1 MSKIKT
7 KFAERLGIDMPIFGF
22 SHSVDVT
29 AALTNAGGMG
39 VYGIAHDPPENVQ
52 TRIDSVRRLVG
63 PRPLGIDIMM
73 PKGMPESETLESI
86 RADLPQDHVDFVDR
100 IADKYQVP
108 KATKKSFYNSILRS
122 PSYFEGQLQALL
134 TSDVDLVAFGVGLT
148 PDAVSRLKA
157 AGKIVGALIGSPRH
171 FDAYRDV
178 GLDFIVAQ
186 GSEAGGHTGT
196 IGTMVLVP
204 EIVQRAGD
212 LPVLAAGGIGH
223 GAQIAAA
230 LAMGA
235 QGVWLGTRWLTTVEH
250 AQGDHA
256 VGVGIRDKLFAAG
269 SGDTGITRGSSGKPQ
284 RQIRSAWTEEWSAPN
299 APAPLKMPYQHALVG
314 DLMTAIEEH
323 EVDPLLHSPA
333 GQGVAWSTEL
343 KSVSQV
349 LQELGDQAIAGLDRA
364 QSIATSA

>member
-1 MSKIKT
+1 MAKIKT
-7 KFAERLGIDMPIFGF
+7 GFSERLGIDMPIFGF

-29 AALTNAGGMG
+29 ASLTKAGGMG
-39 VYGIAHDPPENVQ
+39 VYGIAHDPPEAVQ
-52 TRIDSVRRLVG
+52 ARIDSIRRQVG
-63 PRPLGIDIMM
+63 PLPIGIDIMM
-73 PKGMPESETLESI
+73 PKGMPESETLESV
-86 RADLPQDHVDFVDR
+86 RAGLPRNHVAFVDGL
-100 IADKYQVP
+100 AKKYQVP
-108 KATKKSFYNSILRS
+108 GATAKTFYNSVLRT
-122 PSYFEGQLQALL
+122 PSYFEGQLQVLL
-134 TSDVDLVAFGVGLT
+134 GSDVDLVAFGVGLT

-204 EIVQRAGD
+204 EIVQLAGD

-223 GAQIAAA
+223 GSQIAAA

-235 QGVWLGTRWLTTVEH
+235 QGVWLGTTWLTTAEH

-256 VGVGIRDKLFAAG
+256 VGDKLSDKFFAAG
-269 SGDTGITRGSSGKPQ
+269 SGDTRITRGSSGKPQ
-284 RQIRSAWTEEWSAPN
+284 RQLRSAWTEEWAAPN
-299 APAPLKMPYQHALVG
+299 APEPLKMPYQHALVG

-333 GQGVAWSTEL
+333 GQGVTWSTER
-343 KSVSQV
+343 KSVFQV
-349 LQELGDQAIAGLDRA
+349 VRELGDQAMEGLERV
-364 QSIATSA
+364 QSIFRAS